1 MLRQIP
7 PIGVFVLWLT
17 VLFGVTFFSDDVFYE
32 SQEKSLDTFAN
43 DPIEKKIQETQQANL
58 EPDLVTPKVIEKP
71 KNIIKHFRV
80 KKGDTLMKVL
90 TSNGVDKK
98 QAANLIAAL
107 KTIYD
112 LRSLPIDHQLSIYFS
127 TDSYN
132 ANNKY
137 NKVQSFSFLKNYKER
152 IFVSRDTTGNF
163 TSEIKIRSLKTKDV
177 YIEGQISSSLYEAAL
192 SQRMPLKLL
201 MELIRIFSFD
211 VDFQREI
218 QREDSFSILFK
229 QHSNA
234 DGEIVHN
241 DTIEWAKLTLS
252 GKPLEYAKYTSP
264 KSNHTDYY
272 NREGKS
278 VKKTLMRTPVDG
290 ARLSSRFGKRKH
302 PILGF
307 TKMHRGV
314 DFAAPKG
321 TPIMAAGD
329 GVIEAVGRKGNYGK
343 YIRIR
348 HNSTYKTAYGHLS
361 RYKRGL
367 KKGKRVKQ
375 GTIIGYVGSTGRST
389 GPHLHYEVIKNGKKT
404 NPLSVRLPAGDTLKD
419 NELKIFLNQLTSID
433 GRIQKA
439 LAD

>member
-1 MLRQIP
+1 MLRKIP

-17 VLFGVTFFSDDVFYE
+17 VLFGVTFFSDSIFYR
-32 SQEKSLDTFAN
+32 SQKSSLDSYPN
-43 DPIEKKIQETQQANL
+43 DLTEKKNQGKQRERL
-58 EPDLVTPKVIEKP
+58 EPVPLTPKVIEKP
-71 KNIIKHFRV
+71 KNIIKHVLV

-107 KTIYD
+107 KPIYD
-112 LRSLPIDHQLSIYFS
+112 LRSLPIGHQLNIYFS

-132 ANNKY
+132 PNNKY
-137 NKVQSFSFLKNYKER
+137 NKVKRFSFLKNFKEQ
-152 IFVSRDTTGNF
+152 IFASRDAAGNF
-163 TSEIKIRSLKTKDV
+163 KSEIKNRLIKTKDV
-177 YIEGQISSSLYEAAL
+177 YIEGQISSSLYEAAV
-192 SQRMPLKLL
+192 SQQIPLKLL
-201 MELIRIFSFD
+201 MELIRIYSFD

-218 QREDSFSILFK
+218 QRGDSFSILFK

-241 DTIEWAKLTLS
+241 DTIEWAELILS
-252 GKPLEYAKYTSP
+252 GKPVEYAKYTSP
-264 KSNHTDYY
+264 KNNYTDYY

-290 ARLSSRFGKRKH
+290 ARLSSRYGKRKH

-307 TKMHRGV
+307 TKIHRGV

-329 GVIEAVGRKGNYGK
+329 GVIEALGRKGNYGK

-375 GTIIGYVGSTGRST
+375 GNIIGYVGSTGRST

-404 NPLSVRLPAGDTLKD
+404 NPLSVRLPAGDALKD
-419 NELKIFLNQLTSID
+419 NELKTFLNQLTSID
-433 GRIQKA
+433 NRIQKA
-439 LAD
+439 RAN

>member
-7 PIGVFVLWLT
+7 PTSVFVLWLT
-17 VLFGVTFFSDDVFYE
+17 VLFGVTLFSDNVFYR
-32 SQEKSLDTFAN
+32 SQKNSLDTIPN
-43 DPIEKKIQETQQANL
+43 DLIEKKTQETQQAKL
-58 EPDLVTPKVIEKP
+58 EPDPVTPKVIEKP
-71 KNIIKHFRV
+71 KNITKHVRV

-137 NKVQSFSFLKNYKER
+137 NKVQSFSFLKNYKEQ
-152 IFVSRDTTGNF
+152 IFASRDAAGNF
-163 TSEIKIRSLKTKDV
+163 KSEIKIRSLKTKDV
-177 YIEGQISSSLYEAAL
+177 YIEGLISSSLYEAAL

-201 MELIRIFSFD
+201 MELIKIFSFD

-241 DTIEWAKLTLS
+241 DTIEWAKLILS

-290 ARLSSRFGKRKH
+290 ARLSSRYGKRKH

-321 TPIMAAGD
+321 TPIMAAGG

-348 HNSTYKTAYGHLS
+348 HNSTY
-361 RYKRGL
+361 
-367 KKGKRVKQ
+367 
-375 GTIIGYVGSTGRST
+375 
-389 GPHLHYEVIKNGKKT
+389 
-404 NPLSVRLPAGDTLKD
+404 
-419 NELKIFLNQLTSID
+419 
-433 GRIQKA
+433 
-439 LAD
+439 

>member
-7 PIGVFVLWLT
+7 PIGVFILWLT
-17 VLFGVTFFSDDVFYE
+17 VLFGVTFFSDSIFYRL
-32 SQEKSLDTFAN
+32 QKDSLDSYSN
-43 DPIEKKIQETQQANL
+43 DLIEKKNHGKQQANS
-58 EPDLVTPKVIEKP
+58 EPDPLFTKFIETP
-71 KNIIKHFRV
+71 KNIIKHVLV
-80 KKGDTLMKVL
+80 KKGDTLMNVL

-98 QAANLIAAL
+98 QASNLITAL

-112 LRSLPIDHQLSIYFS
+112 LRSLPIGHQLSIYFS
-127 TDSYN
+127 TESYN
-132 ANNKY
+132 PNNKY
-137 NKVQSFSFLKNYKER
+137 NKVKSLSFLKNFKEQ
-152 IFVSRDTTGNF
+152 IFAYRDTAGNF
-163 TSEIKIRSLKTKDV
+163 KSEVKIQSLKTKDV
-177 YIEGQISSSLYEAAL
+177 YIEGQISSSLYEAAV
-192 SQRMPLKLL
+192 SQQMPLKLL
-201 MELIRIFSFD
+201 MELIRIYSFD

-229 QHSNA
+229 QHSNS
-234 DGEIVHN
+234 DGEIVYN

-278 VKKTLMRTPVDG
+278 VKKTLMRTPVAG
-290 ARLSSRFGKRKH
+290 ARLSSRYGKRKH

-329 GVIEAVGRKGNYGK
+329 GVIEALGRKGNYGK

-375 GTIIGYVGSTGRST
+375 GNIIGYVGSTGRST

-404 NPLSVRLPAGDTLKD
+404 NPLSVRLPAGDALKD
-419 NELKIFLNQLTSID
+419 NEFKNFLNQLKLID
-433 GRIQKA
+433 SRIQKA

>member
-7 PIGVFVLWLT
+7 PICVFVLWLT
-17 VLFGVTFFSDDVFYE
+17 VLFGITFVSDNVFYK
-32 SQEKSLDTFAN
+32 SQKNSLDTIPN
-43 DPIEKKIQETQQANL
+43 DLIEKKTHKTQQAKL
-58 EPDLVTPKVIEKP
+58 EPDPVTPKVIEKP

-112 LRSLPIDHQLSIYFS
+112 LRSLPIDHQLSIHFS

-137 NKVQSFSFLKNYKER
+137 NKVKSFSFLKNYKER

-201 MELIRIFSFD
+201 MELIRIYSFD

-218 QREDSFSILFK
+218 QRGDSFSILFK
-229 QHSNA
+229 QHWNA

>member
-17 VLFGVTFFSDDVFYE
+17 VLFGVTLFSDNVFYR
-32 SQEKSLDTFAN
+32 SQKNSLDTIPN
-43 DPIEKKIQETQQANL
+43 DLIEKKTQETQQAKL
-58 EPDLVTPKVIEKP
+58 EPDPVTPKVIEKP
-71 KNIIKHFRV
+71 KNITKHVRV

-98 QAANLIAAL
+98 QAANLIGAL

-112 LRSLPIDHQLSIYFS
+112 LRSLPIDHQLSIHFS

-137 NKVQSFSFLKNYKER
+137 NKVKSFSFLKNYKEQ
-152 IFVSRDTTGNF
+152 IFASRDTTGKF
-163 TSEIKIRSLKTKDV
+163 KSEIKIRSLKTKDV
-177 YIEGQISSSLYEAAL
+177 YVEGQISSSLYEAAL

-201 MELIRIFSFD
+201 MELIRIYSFD

-229 QHSNA
+229 QHSNV

-241 DTIEWAKLTLS
+241 GTIEWAKLTLS

-264 KSNHTDYY
+264 RSNHTDYY

-278 VKKTLMRTPVDG
+278 VEKTLMRTPVDG

-302 PILGF
+302 PVLGF

-348 HNSTYKTAYGHLS
+348 HNSTYETAYGHLS

-419 NELKIFLNQLTSID
+419 SELKIFLNQLTSID

>member
-7 PIGVFVLWLT
+7 PIRVFVLWLI
-17 VLFGVTFFSDDVFYE
+17 VLFGVTFFSDNVFYR
-32 SQEKSLDTFAN
+32 SQKNSLDTIPN
-43 DPIEKKIQETQQANL
+43 ELIEKKTHETQQAKL
-58 EPDLVTPKVIEKP
+58 EPDPVTPKVIEKP
-71 KNIIKHFRV
+71 KNITKHVRV

-137 NKVQSFSFLKNYKER
+137 NKVKSFSFLKNYKER

-177 YIEGQISSSLYEAAL
+177 YVEGQISSSLYEAAL

-201 MELIRIFSFD
+201 MELIRIYSFD

-218 QREDSFSILFK
+218 QRGDSFSILFK
-229 QHSNA
+229 QHWNT

>member
-7 PIGVFVLWLT
+7 PIGVFVLWLIL
-17 VLFGVTFFSDDVFYE
+17 LFGVTFFSDRIFYR
-32 SQEKSLDTFAN
+32 SQKDSLDTYSN
-43 DPIEKKIQETQQANL
+43 GLTENKNHSKQQANL
-58 EPDLVTPKVIEKP
+58 EPDPVSPKFIEKP
-71 KNIIKHFRV
+71 INIIKRVLV
-80 KKGDTLMKVL
+80 KKGDTLMNVL

-98 QAANLIAAL
+98 QAAKLIRAL

-112 LRSLPIDHQLSIYFS
+112 LRSLPIGHQLSIYFS
-127 TDSYN
+127 TESYN
-132 ANNKY
+132 PNNKY
-137 NKVQSFSFLKNYKER
+137 NKVESLSFQKNFKEQ
-152 IFVSRDTTGNF
+152 IFTYRDTAGNF
-163 TSEIKIRSLKTKDV
+163 KSKVKIQSLKTEDV
-177 YIEGQISSSLYEAAL
+177 YIEGKISSSLYEAAV
-192 SQRMPLKLL
+192 SQQMPLKLL
-201 MELIRIFSFD
+201 MELIRIYSFD

-229 QHSNA
+229 QHLNA
-234 DGEIVHN
+234 EGEIVHN
-241 DTIEWAKLTLS
+241 DTIEWAKLTLR
-252 GKPLEYAKYTSP
+252 GKSLEYAKYTSP

-278 VKKTLMRTPVDG
+278 VKKTLMRTPIDG
-290 ARLSSRFGKRKH
+290 ARLSSRYGKRKH

-375 GTIIGYVGSTGRST
+375 GSIIGYVGSTGRST

-419 NELKIFLNQLTSID
+419 NELKIFLNQLASID
-433 GRIQKA
+433 GRVQKA